1 MTRKVPRRGVLQG
14 MGALGIGIGGGMGSP
29 QQLLEGLEAALA
41 NVDRSDHDPHTLATW
56 RAVVDAVI
64 PETPELGDELGEEH
78 VPGGLDVGLEVGL
91 IEFINAFVSP
101 EAAVPRVTA
110 VDGET
115 APLSES
121 ITVILDAAAT
131 ELLARGGN
139 RDEPKR
145 RFEGG
150 GPFTTLS
157 RRDRFR
163 AMADIE
169 ERGEKSG
176 GFVVAIVAAFP
187 AILYYSDWEGYDDFS
202 KPPSERTFE
211 EDIQGW
217 RQTNY
222 EGPADGA
229 AVLRGYEVDEF
240 EETYAEEGPEEG

>member
-41 NVDRSDHDPHTLATW
+41 DVDRSDHDPHTLATW

-121 ITVILDAAAT
+121 ITVILDAAAA

-145 RFEGG
+145 RFEDGG
-150 GPFTTLS
+150 AVHHALTARSVPSDGRHRRARRKERWIR
-157 RRDRFR
+157 RRDRRCLPSHSLLQRLGRVRRLLETAQR
-163 AMADIE
+163 A
-169 ERGEKSG
+169 
-176 GFVVAIVAAFP
+176 
-187 AILYYSDWEGYDDFS
+187 
-202 KPPSERTFE
+202 
-211 EDIQGW
+211 
-217 RQTNY
+217 N
-222 EGPADGA
+222 
-229 AVLRGYEVDEF
+229 LRG
-240 EETYAEEGPEEG
+240 